1 MKLGTQKM
9 AGVALAALLATTAAA
24 CDENILDQMAD
35 RQPRAM
41 RYKES
46 AFYSDGLSM
55 RAPPEG
61 TVPRERITLN
71 RALTAGREADG
82 PIQPNTEAL
91 PHYVNTP
98 PIPVSRKLLELG
110 RKRFDITCAT
120 CHGPLGD
127 GNSIV
132 ATQMA
137 LRPPPS
143 LIKAQYVQKPAGYIF
158 EVATKGFGLMA
169 SYASE
174 LTVEERWAVV
184 AYLRALQ
191 LAQNTPA
198 SALPPDVRQQLES
211 LPAGG
216 ERSGSEPSEG
226 SAPPARDSAGRS
238 PASSTRPAPVPAPQA
253 PRPHAPDE
261 EKR

>member
-1 MKLGTQKM
+1 MRTRIFTLGFTTF
-9 AGVALAALLATTAAA
+9 GLAALVAVAG

-35 RQPRAM
+35 SQPKAN

-46 AFYSDGLSM
+46 HFYADGLSM

-71 RALTAGREADG
+71 PRLTTGREADG
-82 PIQPNTEAL
+82 PVQSNKEAL
-91 PHYVNTP
+91 PNYVATV
-98 PIPVSRKLLELG
+98 PVPMSRKLLELG

-120 CHGPLGD
+120 CHGPLAD

-143 LIKAQYVQKPAGYIF
+143 LLQAKYVSKPAGYIY
-158 EVATKGFGLMA
+158 EVISKGFGLMA
-169 SYASE
+169 SYSAS

-184 AYLRALQ
+184 AYLRAVQ
-191 LAQNTPA
+191 LSQATPV
-198 SALPPDVRQQLES
+198 SALSPDARQQLDA
-211 LPAGG
+211 LPAAN
-216 ERSGSEPSEG
+216 S
-226 SAPPARDSAGRS
+226 
-238 PASSTRPAPVPAPQA
+238 APVPAGEGA
-253 PRPHAPDE
+253 
-261 EKR
+261 K